1 MRRCGNGARLR
12 IFGFEPFGV
21 PIMRRNR
28 FLAAFTFIAT
38 IAVSTTFAQEPG
50 VQPKP
55 QTPPATQTSAAAV
68 PVSKVA
74 VIYSEAF
81 QDPKNGIARFT
92 ATLNKLN
99 AEFADRQKKLDDM
112 AAKIKQLPDEITN
125 LQQQAAKGTP
135 IAPQTIQAKIDQ
147 LDQLKKQGQRETED
161 AQAAYEK
168 RRQELFGP
176 LQNEVGK
183 ALDAFAKAR
192 GITMILDGS
201 QVQGIVYA
209 AEVLDI
215 TKAFISDYNSKNPAT
230 ASVTPPK

>member
-1 MRRCGNGARLR
+1 MN
-12 IFGFEPFGV
+12 
-21 PIMRRNR
+21 RNR
-28 FLAAFTFIAT
+28 FLTAFTFIAT
-38 IAVSTTFAQEPG
+38 IAVSTSFAQGPG
-50 VQPKP
+50 TQPKP
-55 QTPPATQTSAAAV
+55 QTPSATQTSAVAI

-74 VIYSEAF
+74 IIVSEAF
-81 QDPKNGIARFT
+81 QDPKAGIARFT
-92 ATLNKLN
+92 TTLNKLN

-168 RRQELFGP
+168 RRLELFGP
-176 LQNEVGK
+176 LQDEVGK

-192 GITMILDGS
+192 GITMILDAS
-201 QVQGIVYA
+201 QVQGILYA
-209 AEVLDI
+209 ADGLDI

-230 ASVTPPK
+230 AAVTPPKP

>member
-1 MRRCGNGARLR
+1 MRRCGNGTRLR

-21 PIMRRNR
+21 SIMNRNS
-28 FLAAFTFIAT
+28 FLAALAFIAT
-38 IAVSTTFAQEPG
+38 IAVSATFAQPG
-50 VQPKP
+50 TQPKP
-55 QTPPATQTSAAAV
+55 QTPPVTQTSASV

-74 VIYSEAF
+74 VIFSEAF
-81 QDPKNGIARFT
+81 QDPKTGIARFN
-92 ATLNKLN
+92 ATLIKLN

-176 LQNEVGK
+176 LQDEVGK

-192 GITMILDGS
+192 GITMILDAS

-209 AEVLDI
+209 ADGLDV
-215 TKAFISDYNSKNPAT
+215 TKAFISDYNAKNPAT

>member
-1 MRRCGNGARLR
+1 MRRCGNGTRLR

-21 PIMRRNR
+21 SIMNRNR
-28 FLAAFTFIAT
+28 FLATFTFIAA
-38 IAVSTTFAQEPG
+38 IAVSTTFAQGPG
-50 VQPKP
+50 AQPKP
-55 QTPPATQTSAAAV
+55 QTPPVTQTSAAV

-74 VIYSEAF
+74 VIFSEAF
-81 QDPKNGIARFT
+81 QDPKTGIARFN

-99 AEFADRQKKLDDM
+99 GEFADRQKKLDDM

-176 LQNEVGK
+176 LQDEVGK

-201 QVQGIVYA
+201 QVQGILYA
-209 AEVLDI
+209 ADGLDV
-215 TKAFISDYNSKNPAT
+215 TKAFISDYNAKNPAT
-230 ASVTPPK
+230 AAVTPPK

>member
-1 MRRCGNGARLR
+1 MN
-12 IFGFEPFGV
+12 
-21 PIMRRNR
+21 RNR

-38 IAVSTTFAQEPG
+38 IAVSTTFAQAPG

-55 QTPPATQTSAAAV
+55 QTPPATQTSAAV

-81 QDPKNGIARFT
+81 QDPKTGIARFT

-99 AEFADRQKKLDDM
+99 GEFADRQKKLDDM

-161 AQAAYEK
+161 AQAAYER

-176 LQNEVGK
+176 LQDEVGK

-192 GITMILDGS
+192 GITMVLDGS

-209 AEVLDI
+209 ADVLDV

-230 ASVTPPK
+230 AAVTPPK

>member
-1 MRRCGNGARLR
+1 MN
-12 IFGFEPFGV
+12 
-21 PIMRRNR
+21 RNR

-38 IAVSTTFAQEPG
+38 IAVSTTFAQGPG
-50 VQPKP
+50 AQPKP
-55 QTPPATQTSAAAV
+55 QIPPVTQTSAAAV

-74 VIYSEAF
+74 VIFSEAF
-81 QDPKNGIARFT
+81 QDPKTGIARFI
-92 ATLNKLN
+92 ATLTKLN
-99 AEFADRQKKLDDM
+99 GEFADRQKKLDDM

-161 AQAAYEK
+161 AQAAYER
-168 RRQELFGP
+168 RRQELFLP
-176 LQNEVGK
+176 LQDDVGK

-201 QVQGIVYA
+201 QVRGILYA
-209 AEVLDI
+209 ADGLDV
-215 TKAFISDYNSKNPAT
+215 TKVFISEYNAKNPAT
-230 ASVTPPK
+230 AAVTPAK

>member
-1 MRRCGNGARLR
+1 MN
-12 IFGFEPFGV
+12 
-21 PIMRRNR
+21 RNR

-38 IAVSTTFAQEPG
+38 IAVSTTFAQGPG
-50 VQPKP
+50 AQPKP
-55 QTPPATQTSAAAV
+55 QAPPATQTSAAAV

-74 VIYSEAF
+74 VVFSEAF
-81 QDPKNGIARFT
+81 QDPKTGIARFN

-99 AEFADRQKKLDDM
+99 GEFADRQKKLDDM
-112 AAKIKQLPDEITN
+112 AAKIKQLPEEITN

-161 AQAAYEK
+161 AQAAYER

-176 LQNEVGK
+176 LQDEVGK

-201 QVQGIVYA
+201 QVQGILYA
-209 AEVLDI
+209 ADGLDV

-230 ASVTPPK
+230 AAVTPPKP

>member
-1 MRRCGNGARLR
+1 MRRCGNGTRLR

-21 PIMRRNR
+21 SIMNRNR
-28 FLAAFTFIAT
+28 FLAALTFIAT
-38 IAVSTTFAQEPG
+38 IAVSTTLAQPG
-50 VQPKP
+50 AQPKP
-55 QTPPATQTSAAAV
+55 QTPPATQTSASV

-74 VIYSEAF
+74 VIFSEAF
-81 QDPKNGIARFT
+81 QDPKAGIARFN

-112 AAKIKQLPDEITN
+112 AAKIKQLPDEITS

-135 IAPQTIQAKIDQ
+135 IAPQAIQAKIDQ

-176 LQNEVGK
+176 LQDEVGK

-201 QVQGIVYA
+201 QVQGILYA
-209 AEVLDI
+209 ADGLDI
-215 TKAFISDYNSKNPAT
+215 TKAFISDYNAKNPAT
-230 ASVTPPK
+230 AAVTPPK

>member
-1 MRRCGNGARLR
+1 MRRCGNGTRLR

-21 PIMRRNR
+21 SIMNRNR
-28 FLAAFTFIAT
+28 FLAALTFIAT
-38 IAVSTTFAQEPG
+38 IAVFTTLAQPG
-50 VQPKP
+50 AQPKP
-55 QTPPATQTSAAAV
+55 QTPPATQTSASV

-74 VIYSEAF
+74 VIFSEAF
-81 QDPKNGIARFT
+81 QDPKAGIARFN

-112 AAKIKQLPDEITN
+112 AAKIKQLPDEITS

-135 IAPQTIQAKIDQ
+135 IAPQAIQAKIDQ

-176 LQNEVGK
+176 LQDEVGK

-201 QVQGIVYA
+201 QVQGILYA
-209 AEVLDI
+209 ADGLDI
-215 TKAFISDYNSKNPAT
+215 TKAFISDYNAKNPAT
-230 ASVTPPK
+230 AAVTPPK

>member
-1 MRRCGNGARLR
+1 MRRCGNGTRLR

-21 PIMRRNR
+21 LTMNRNR

-38 IAVSTTFAQEPG
+38 IAVSTTFAQGPG
-50 VQPKP
+50 AQPKP
-55 QTPPATQTSAAAV
+55 QTPPATQTSAAV

-99 AEFADRQKKLDDM
+99 AEFADRQKRLDDI
-112 AAKIKQLPDEITN
+112 AAKVKQLPDEITN

-135 IAPQTIQAKIDQ
+135 IAPQTIQGKIDQ

-176 LQNEVGK
+176 LQDEVGK

-192 GITMILDGS
+192 GITMILDAS
-201 QVQGIVYA
+201 QVPIVYA
-209 AEVLDI
+209 FDGLDV
-215 TKAFISDYNSKNPAT
+215 TKAFISDYNAKNPVT
-230 ASVTPPK
+230 AAVTPPK

>member
-1 MRRCGNGARLR
+1 MRRCGNGTRLR

-21 PIMRRNR
+21 SIMNRLR

-38 IAVSTTFAQEPG
+38 IAVSTTLAQGPAG
-50 VQPKP
+50 QPKP
-55 QTPPATQTSAAAV
+55 QTPPATQTSAAV

-81 QDPKNGIARFT
+81 QDPKAGIARFT

-112 AAKIKQLPDEITN
+112 AAKIKQLPDEITS

-135 IAPQTIQAKIDQ
+135 IAPQAIQAKIDQ
-147 LDQLKKQGQRETED
+147 LDQLKKQGQRESED
-161 AQAAYEK
+161 TQAALDR

-176 LQNEVGK
+176 LQDDVGK

-201 QVQGIVYA
+201 QVQGILYA
-209 AEVLDI
+209 ADGLDI
-215 TKAFISDYNSKNPAT
+215 TKAFISDYNAKNPAT
-230 ASVTPPK
+230 AAVTPPK

>member
-1 MRRCGNGARLR
+1 MRRCGNGTRLR
-12 IFGFEPFGV
+12 IFGFKSFGV
-21 PIMRRNR
+21 LIMNRNR

-38 IAVSTTFAQEPG
+38 IAVPTTFAQGPG
-50 VQPKP
+50 AQPKP
-55 QTPPATQTSAAAV
+55 QAPPVRQTSTAAV

-74 VIYSEAF
+74 VIFSEAF
-81 QDPKNGIARFT
+81 QDPKTGIARFNVT
-92 ATLNKLN
+92 MNKLN
-99 AEFADRQKKLDDM
+99 GEFADRQKRIDDM

-176 LQNEVGK
+176 LQDDVGK
-183 ALDAFAKAR
+183 ALDKFAKDR
-192 GITMILDGS
+192 GITMVLDGS
-201 QVQGIVYA
+201 QVQGILYA
-209 AEVLDI
+209 ADGLDV

-230 ASVTPPK
+230 AAVTPSK